1 MRESG
6 TECERERGREGSSC
20 VGSGAKVAQ
29 QIRFS
34 SQSLNFRQ
42 FSHRGQM
49 SFPVPVQNMLR
60 ERALNERER
69 GGTGAEMR
77 GESSGKINTL

>member
-1 MRESG
+1 
-6 TECERERGREGSSC
+6 
-20 VGSGAKVAQ
+20 
-29 QIRFS
+29 
-34 SQSLNFRQ
+34 
-42 FSHRGQM
+42 M